1 MSQPRLSKLNIWAR
15 HEQRV
20 LKIFIEALTI
30 LQAGAGLSLSE
41 INLNRELYFCLLEA
55 NRKMGKEGFLY
66 PPTYEAKN
74 PPDPDDEQ
82 RTARENKI
90 PDFYWGYLDD
100 MEPDPRRSARNF
112 YIECKR
118 LGKPPRADW
127 ILNENYVHHGICRF
141 ITKEHGYAQG
151 EQSAAMV
158 GYVQS
163 MELDDILR
171 EVNTAAMSFSVP
183 KIKTSSKGW
192 KFKGVSQL
200 QQKINRPFPVTPFN
214 LWHLWIDLRINCK

>member
-1 MSQPRLSKLNIWAR
+1 MSQPRLSKLNIWER

-20 LKIFIEALTI
+20 LKILLEALTI
-30 LQAGAGLSLSE
+30 LQAKAELSLSE

-55 NRKMGKEGFLY
+55 NRKMGKEAFGY
-66 PPTYEAKN
+66 APTCEAKN

-82 RTARENKI
+82 RTVRENKI

-118 LGKPPRADW
+118 LGKPPRTDW

-141 ITKEHGYAQG
+141 MTKEHGYDRG
-151 EQSAAMV
+151 EQSAVMI

-171 EVNTAAMSFSVP
+171 EVNTTAMSVSVP
-183 KIKTSSKGW
+183 KIKKPVKGW
-192 KFKGVSQL
+192 KIKGVSHL
-200 QQKINRPFPVTPFN
+200 QQKLHRAFPISPFI
-214 LWHLWIDLRINCK
+214 LWHLWVDLRISM

>member
-1 MSQPRLSKLNIWAR
+1 MSQPQLSKLNIWER

-20 LKIFIEALTI
+20 LKILLEALTI
-30 LQAGAGLSLSE
+30 LQTKAAASLSE
-41 INLNRELYFCLLEA
+41 IYLNRKLYFCLLEA
-55 NRKMGKEGFLY
+55 NRNMGKEGFLY
-66 PPTYEAKN
+66 APTCEAKN

-82 RTARENKI
+82 RAGRENKI
-90 PDFYWGYLDD
+90 PDFYWGYLDV

-118 LGKPPRADW
+118 LGKPPRPDW

-163 MELDDILR
+163 MELEDILR
-171 EVNTAAMSFSVP
+171 EVNTAAMSVSVP
-183 KIKTSSKGW
+183 KINISDKGW
-192 KFKGVSQL
+192 KFKGVNQL
-200 QQKINRPFPVTPFN
+200 QHKINHPFPTSQFK
-214 LWHLWIDLRINCK
+214 LWHLWIDLRVSK